1 MRQEPKKIVRVLRKN
16 DGKVRQTARAL
27 GISPGT
33 VIFWR
38 ERARGYGP
46 RYLKYLE
53 RLPTTPRYIQ
63 KKALSGNEEK
73 KLLALREKKGF
84 GAEKLK
90 YLLRLSPHWTTVHRV
105 LKNKNCIPDSPAYR
119 RPRLQPT
126 THMHA
131 RNAISPGKL
140 QMDVK
145 HVTPQLSG
153 LRHTVYL
160 YAIMDIFSRYKAG
173 VYLPVLDQESAIAAL
188 SHMLPT
194 LPFRPDFIQ
203 TDNGLE
209 FQAKFDEYVKSLG
222 WHHHY
227 LHKSAPNE
235 NGVIERSFRTDEEEF
250 FFFRYQ
256 KAKSIQDLNLQYQLY
271 MHEYNTERP
280 HLSLDMLTPVEK
292 LKSVQKVR

>member
-1 MRQEPKKIVRVLRKN
+1 MRQDPKKILRFLKKN
-16 DGKVRQTARAL
+16 DGRVRQTAREL

-33 VIFWR
+33 VILWR
-38 ERARGYGP
+38 ERG
-46 RYLKYLE
+46 KVQWHD
-53 RLPTTPRYIQ
+53 RLPTTPRYLQ
-63 KKALSGNEEK
+63 KKALAPRDVRR
-73 KLLALREKKGF
+73 LLTLRQKKGF
-84 GAEKLK
+84 GAEKLR
-90 YLLRLSPHWTTVHRV
+90 YLLRLSPHWTTIHRI
-105 LKNKNCIPDSPAYR
+105 LKNKNCIPDLPQYR

-126 THMHA
+126 THMHVK
-131 RNAISPGKL
+131 NALTPGKL

-160 YAIMDIFSRYKAG
+160 YAVMDIFSRYKAG
-173 VYLPVLDQESAIAAL
+173 VYLPVLDQKGAIAAL
-188 SHMLPT
+188 QHMLPT
-194 LPFRPDFIQ
+194 LPFTPDFIQ

-209 FQAKFDEYVKSLG
+209 FQAAFDEHVKSLG

-235 NGVIERSFRTDEEEF
+235 NGAIERSFRTDEEEF

-256 KAKSIQDLNLQYQLY
+256 GARSIQDLNLQYQLY

-292 LKSVQKVR
+292 LKGVQKVR